1 MLHLLFYASLL
12 PHQAPQSLLPNP
24 RSTSGAAGRLHLPAK
39 AGARQGGN
47 LSTSITLQSLEAVPS
62 DAINSATG
70 LKEHVPWTLNRKL
83 KCFKVRRVILSH
95 VIRGTSDKPEIHIKQ
110 ANNFCRSSKATK
122 GAIQTTFQL
131 PSIGCS
137 QIAENSRIISTR
149 KDVNK
154 TSQPSHQLWQEVKPC

>member
-1 MLHLLFYASLL
+1 MRQHRVLIHVCATVRGVIREAVNLRHNLTVFILNLASAAQQQTPGAEKPDPQGSRGEQTAGQPNVPNMLHLLFYASLL

-70 LKEHVPWTLNRKL
+70 LKEHVP
-83 KCFKVRRVILSH
+83 
-95 VIRGTSDKPEIHIKQ
+95 
-110 ANNFCRSSKATK
+110 
-122 GAIQTTFQL
+122 
-131 PSIGCS
+131 
-137 QIAENSRIISTR
+137 
-149 KDVNK
+149 
-154 TSQPSHQLWQEVKPC
+154 